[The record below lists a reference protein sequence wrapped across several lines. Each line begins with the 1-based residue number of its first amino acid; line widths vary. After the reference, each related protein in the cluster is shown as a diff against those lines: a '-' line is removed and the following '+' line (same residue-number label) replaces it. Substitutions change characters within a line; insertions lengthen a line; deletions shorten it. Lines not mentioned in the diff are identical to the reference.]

1 MFDLCDEKI
10 IRKRLSL
17 LILCG
22 RKSFLKMIF
31 VVFLFICNFL
41 LCVDRVVLDIYMVDD
56 SFGLGR
62 WFDGIG
68 GLSGGGVGVYLYVN
82 NVEEVILL
90 VVFVY

>member
-1 MFDLCDEKI
+1 MIKNI

-22 RKSFLKMIF
+22 RKSFLIMIF

-56 SFGLGR
+56 SFGFGR

-68 GLSGGGVGVYLYVN
+68 GLSGGGVGVWYL
-82 NVEEVILL
+82 
-90 VVFVY
+90 